1 MNKTVFYR
9 QFSSPLGKLL
19 LTSDGQSLTGLF
31 MTKLADGSAPEVTS
45 NWKQD
50 DAPFREV
57 CTQLSAYFEG
67 EIECFELKMQLV
79 GTPFQERVWQELCEI
94 PYGWAISYAELA
106 RRIGQPGS
114 SRAVGGANGRNPIS
128 IIVPCHRVIGADGGL
143 GGYGGGLDRKRW
155 LLEHEAEVLARHPEW
170 RQNVFAGAIVP
181 RLLQQ
186 AKSQSKGTLE
196 VSHVS

>member
-1 MNKTVFYR
+1 MDKSMFYR

-31 MTKLADGSAPEVTS
+31 MTKLADGSAPEVTRD
-45 NWKQD
+45 WKQD
-50 DAPFREV
+50 DAPFRGV
-57 CTQLSAYFEG
+57 CAQLTAYFEG
-67 EIECFELKMQLV
+67 EIDSFDLEMRLA
-79 GTPFQERVWQELCEI
+79 GTPFQKRVWQELCNI
-94 PYGWAISYAELA
+94 PYGRAISYAELA

-155 LLEHEAEVLARHPEW
+155 LLEHEAEVLARHPQW
-170 RQNVFAGAIVP
+170 RSAPFPGSITP
-181 RLLQQ
+181 RLL
-186 AKSQSKGTLE
+186 A
-196 VSHVS
+196 V

>member
-1 MNKTVFYR
+1 MDKTVFYR

-31 MTKLADGSAPEVTS
+31 MTKLADGSAPEVTG

-50 DAPFREV
+50 DAPFRAV
-57 CTQLSAYFEG
+57 CTQLTAYFEG
-67 EIECFELKMQLV
+67 DLESFDLEMTLA
-79 GTPFQERVWQELCEI
+79 GTPFQQRVWQELCNI
-94 PYGWAISYAELA
+94 PYGRAVSYAELA
-106 RRIGQPGS
+106 RRIDQPGS

-155 LLEHEAEVLARHPEW
+155 LLEHEAEVLRAIPSGGSPSLPGQSRPGSSAR
-170 RQNVFAGAIVP
+170 
-181 RLLQQ
+181 
-186 AKSQSKGTLE
+186 
-196 VSHVS
+196 